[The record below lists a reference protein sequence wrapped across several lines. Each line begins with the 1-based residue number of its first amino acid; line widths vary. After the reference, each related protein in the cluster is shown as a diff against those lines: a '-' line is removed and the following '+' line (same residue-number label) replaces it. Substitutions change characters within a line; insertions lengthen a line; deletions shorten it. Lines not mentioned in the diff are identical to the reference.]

1 MQIQELNYASLPWI
15 QQSDSVAS
23 AMQRMEDE
31 QLKQLPVVEGEH
43 YVGLLNMD
51 LLLSAEDDSLSI
63 QQIIHLLPKP
73 LIHPEEHFLAAVQ
86 IVAEQ
91 SLQLIP
97 VVSAEGELQGVVE
110 ETELMSAVAAFLGLH
125 ENGAL
130 LVVEKEIHQ
139 YSASEVVK
147 LVETNDVQ
155 VMQLNTR
162 LNAQAGTMLIT
173 LRLNRTEISDI
184 ISTFQRYEYTIRFF
198 IGEEQYANELR
209 ANYNNLIHYLKI

>member
-130 LVVEKEIHQ
+130 LVVEKEPLNEFYFQVRELTGFSIGLMKSVRRLTVGNLFLLVL
-139 YSASEVVK
+139 SAIQS
-147 LVETNDVQ
+147 
-155 VMQLNTR
+155 
-162 LNAQAGTMLIT
+162 
-173 LRLNRTEISDI
+173 SI
-184 ISTFQRYEYTIRFF
+184 II
-198 IGEEQYANELR
+198 
-209 ANYNNLIHYLKI
+209 YLTW

>member
-15 QQSDSVAS
+15 QPMDSVAS

-31 QLKQLPVVEGEH
+31 QLTQLPVVEAEH

-51 LLLSAEDDSLSI
+51 LLLSAEDDSLPVQQLI
-63 QQIIHLLPKP
+63 QLLPKP
-73 LIHPEEHFLAAVQ
+73 QIHPEDHFLSAVQ

-91 SLQLIP
+91 SLRLIP
-97 VVSAEGELQGVVE
+97 VVSAEGELLGVVE
-110 ETELMSAVAAFLGLH
+110 QTELMNAVSSFLGLQDS
-125 ENGAL
+125 GAL
-130 LVVEKEIHQ
+130 LVVEKEFHQ
-139 YSASEVVK
+139 YSASEIIK
-147 LVETNDVQ
+147 LVETNDAQ

-162 LNAQAGTMLIT
+162 SNAQAGTMLIT
-173 LRLNRTEISDI
+173 LRLNRSEISDI

-209 ANYNNLIHYLKI
+209 SNYDNLIHYLKM

>member
-15 QQSDSVAS
+15 QQTDSVAS

-31 QLKQLPVVEGEH
+31 QLTQLPVVEGEH
-43 YVGLLNMD
+43 FVGLLNMD
-51 LLLSAEDDSLSI
+51 LLLSAEDDSLPV
-63 QQIIHLLPKP
+63 QQLIHLLPKP
-73 LIHPEEHFLAAVQ
+73 IIHPEDHFLPALR

-97 VVSAEGELQGVVE
+97 VVSAEGELLGVVE
-110 ETELMSAVAAFLGLH
+110 QTELMRAVSTFLGLY

-139 YSASEVVK
+139 YSASEIIK
-147 LVETNDVQ
+147 LVETNDAQ
-155 VMQLNTR
+155 VMQLNT
-162 LNAQAGTMLIT
+162 LPNTQAGTMLIT
-173 LRLNRTEISDI
+173 LRLNRSEISDI
-184 ISTFQRYEYTIRFF
+184 ISTFQRYEYAIRFF

-209 ANYNNLIHYLKI
+209 TNYDNLIHYLKI